1 MEISVSVPI
10 YSSYHKYEPTKVKTM
25 KSKLLFLTFTI
36 LISNLVCAQNAPSI
50 EIKGNNFYGIILEKN
65 EENKYETLNYIDFTR
80 DTLKIHNL
88 KVEIKDLFEK
98 IKKETDPSKDKAFRQ
113 QKLQKEKELVKTGIR
128 KDSLWNE
135 YVKEYVE
142 YSPATLG
149 FWKSRSQSLFDLIYH
164 DDKEKKFDLLTNT
177 GFNIGK
183 NTGSIYSE
191 LVSGFMYVFRVSLG
205 AMVASSSS
213 TDSIQ
218 SKQEEAFQRLTTY
231 GGNTVLTLEYPLLYA
246 HTKNNQAIFLSRLI
260 AKGTADFPEF
270 GTNSDNDWAGSASF
284 GIDLYGDIATSD
296 NRIRFFSNLSWTK
309 YNGSN
314 KFKENLGLENSKF
327 SFGQLKVGL
336 TFSNVS
342 LSFIVATFSSESTLK
357 NRNVIAGGQI
367 LR

>member
-1 MEISVSVPI
+1 
-10 YSSYHKYEPTKVKTM
+10 M
-25 KSKLLFLTFTI
+25 KSKLLLLTLTI
-36 LISNLVCAQNAPSI
+36 LISNLIQAQNAPSI
-50 EIKGNNFYGIILEKN
+50 EIKGNNFYGLSFKKN
-65 EENKYETLNYIDFTR
+65 EDNKYETLNYIDYTR

-98 IKKETDPSKDKAFRQ
+98 IKKETDATKDKAYRQ
-113 QKLQKEKELVKTGIR
+113 EKLEKEKELVKTEIR

-135 YVKEYVE
+135 YIKDYLE

-149 FWKSRSQSLFDLIYH
+149 FWKSRSQALFDLIYH
-164 DDKEKKFDLLTNT
+164 DDKEKRFDLLTNT
-177 GFNIGK
+177 GFNIGN

-191 LVSGFMYVFRVSLG
+191 LVSGHMYLFRVSLG

-270 GTNSDNDWAGSASF
+270 GTTSEDWAGSASF
-284 GIDLYGDIATSD
+284 GIDLYGDIATS
-296 NRIRFFSNLSWTK
+296 NNKIRFFSNLSWNQYYGT
-309 YNGSN
+309 NT
-314 KFKENLGLENSKF
+314 FQENLGLENDKF

-342 LSFIVATFSSESTLK
+342 LSFIVATFSSEPTLK
-357 NRNVIAGGQI
+357 NRNVIAGGQV
-367 LR
+367 LH